1 MIKTN
6 VVLITQ
12 KLLYMLLFSYIQMK
26 EVQVLHVYA
35 IKNTLTLKARPCWII
50 KKILCWPILI
60 SARL

>member
-26 EVQVLHVYA
+26 EVQVLHVYGQY
-35 IKNTLTLKARPCWII
+35 KARPCWII

>member
-35 IKNTLTLKARPCWII
+35 IKNTRPGLAGSLKKYFAG
-50 KKILCWPILI
+50 LF
-60 SARL
+60 

>member
-35 IKNTLTLKARPCWII
+35 IKNTRPGLAGSLKNTLLAYFD
-50 KKILCWPILI
+50 
-60 SARL
+60 